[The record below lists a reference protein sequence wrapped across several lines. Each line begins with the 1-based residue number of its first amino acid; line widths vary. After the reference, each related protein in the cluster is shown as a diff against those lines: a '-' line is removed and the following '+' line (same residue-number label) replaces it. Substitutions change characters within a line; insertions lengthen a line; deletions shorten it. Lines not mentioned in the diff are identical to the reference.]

1 MDFKYSTGFAYASL
15 RSQMFR
21 THDPETANI
30 SINATQ
36 NEGREFTPAYA
47 AKVLIGKPPL
57 APPELWLDPI
67 PQHIPP
73 NFLNNLL
80 NRPVVK

>member
-1 MDFKYSTGFAYASL
+1 MGHQVKSVDFKYSADFAYASL

-36 NEGREFTPAYA
+36 NEGQEFTPAYA
-47 AKVLIGKPPL
+47 ANVLIGKPPL
-57 APPELWLDPI
+57 SPPELSLDPI
-67 PQHIPP
+67 QG
-73 NFLNNLL
+73 
-80 NRPVVK
+80 